1 MRALVPPAFTM
12 TGEQD
17 LDSHVVREATAKS
30 LVDHIFFQAD
40 AQISHE
46 QGQALA
52 RIAIT
57 SVIAFVLLA
66 FAAVE
71 QDRSIAPFN
80 LILAPGYALFSVA
93 YYRWIAGHPLCCR
106 WRRYL
111 VILLDLGMTG
121 YVSFLFDLAGLGFYA
136 VFLWIIIGNGLRFGP
151 HYLVVATAVGTASFL
166 AATWLNGTL
175 TAHPGIVVG
184 LVLGLLMM
192 PRFFLA
198 MIHRLADANRLLARK
213 KEEAEYQASHD
224 VLTGLPNRALLE
236 NILAH
241 SLSQAERE
249 GTRLAIVFIDL
260 DSFKAI
266 NDNFGHAMG
275 DELLQATA
283 RCLRA
288 RVRASDTVARLGG
301 DEFIVLLEDCGEPSD
316 VAAIVDQLFGCSG
329 RYYRIGHHETYMTW
343 SSGVAVFPNDGTD
356 SGTLIKNADTAM
368 YQAKAAGINQFRLYD
383 ALMSAEVAEQLRLR
397 DALRRAID
405 KGQFEVHYQPQVS
418 FPEARVANVEALLRW
433 RHPDRGMLLPAAFL
447 AAAEQSGL
455 IVPLGQWVIEQ
466 AIADASR
473 WRGEKIGDLK
483 VHVNVSPHQLAQP
496 GFIDAVCGLCEQY
509 RWSPAD
515 LGLEITEGTLI
526 DDLDVVSKTLAQLRR
541 RGFVISLDDF
551 GTGFSSLA
559 YLKSLPIDRLKI
571 DRSFVRDI
579 PHDAYDRTLVEA
591 TMRIAEHLGL
601 TLVAEGVE
609 KTAQR
614 DWLVQRGCLHMQGF
628 LFAPALTAEGLETL
642 LQQSSRLSASG

>member
-1 MRALVPPAFTM
+1 MVR
-12 TGEQD
+12 EQD
-17 LDSHVVREATAKS
+17 LDSHVVREADAKS

-57 SVIAFVLLA
+57 TVIAVLLLA
-66 FAAVE
+66 FATF
-71 QDRSIAPFN
+71 DRDGSIAPFN
-80 LILAPGYALFSVA
+80 LILAAGYALFSVV
-93 YYRWIAGHPLCCR
+93 YYRWIAGRPLCCR

-121 YVSFLFDLAGLGFYA
+121 YVSYLFDLAGLGFYA
-136 VFLWIIIGNGLRFGP
+136 VFLWIMIGNGLRFGP
-151 HYLVVATAVGTASFL
+151 HYLGVATLVGTASFSL
-166 AATWLNGTL
+166 ATYFNGTL
-175 TAHPGIVVG
+175 AAHPGVVVG

-198 MIHRLADANRLLARK
+198 MIHRLADANRLLAKK

-236 NILAH
+236 SILVHA
-241 SLSQAERE
+241 LSQAERE
-249 GTRLAIVFIDL
+249 GSRLAIVFIDL

-266 NDNFGHAMG
+266 NDSFGHAVG
-275 DELLQATA
+275 DELLQSTA
-283 RCLRA
+283 RCLKR

-301 DEFIVLLEDCGEPSD
+301 DEFIVLLEDCGEPAD

-329 RYYRIGHHETYMTW
+329 RYYRIGHHETYVTW

-356 SGTLIKNADTAM
+356 SSTLIKNADTAM
-368 YQAKAAGINQFRLYD
+368 YQAKAAGINQFRLYN
-383 ALMSAEVAEQLRLR
+383 AAMSSQVAAQLQLR

-405 KGQFEVHYQPQVS
+405 KEQFEVHYQPQVS
-418 FPEARVANVEALLRW
+418 FPEAHIANVEALLRW
-433 RHPDRGMLLPAAFL
+433 RHPDRGLMLPAEFL

-455 IVPLGQWVIEQ
+455 IVPIGRWVIER
-466 AIADASR
+466 AIVDVCR
-473 WRGEKIGDLK
+473 WREEGLGHLK
-483 VHVNVSPHQLAQP
+483 VHVNVSPHQLGQS
-496 GFIDAVCGLCEQY
+496 GFIDEVCRLCELY
-509 RWSPAD
+509 HWPPAD

-526 DDLDVVSKTLAQLRR
+526 DDLDAVVKTLEQLRQ

-559 YLKSLPIDRLKI
+559 YLKSLPINRLKI
-571 DRSFVRDI
+571 DSSFVRDI

-591 TMRIAEHLGL
+591 TMKIAEHLGL

-614 DWLVQRGCLHMQGF
+614 DWLIQRGCVQMQGF
-628 LFAPALTAEGLETL
+628 LFAPALTADDMETL
-642 LQQSSRLSASG
+642 LQQSGRLSASG